1 MGGEYQACGPSFA
14 RGPALL
20 IRAPGGEGAFQASC
34 FPSAVAAATG
44 ETPSD
49 ILVVKNGAKV
59 QSSKLTVPFWG
70 YPLDPLCRARA
81 VGTH

>member
-1 MGGEYQACGPSFA
+1 MGQALREVQLCSS
-14 RGPALL
+14 ALQ
-20 IRAPGGEGAFQASC
+20 GGEGASC